1 MNKEIK
7 KYKEMGD
14 VYGKENGSDYF
25 QKQYV
30 TGSFIACRVVWQ
42 EYRQKKRKDQVL
54 NIK

>member
-7 KYKEMGD
+7 KYKEMGV

-30 TGSFIACRVVWQ
+30 TGSFIVCRDQ
-42 EYRQKKRKDQVL
+42 LYGRRTGGRKEK
-54 NIK
+54 IKC